1 MMRIVVDYDRCDS
14 HGVCADQAPEVFEI
28 RDDDLMYVLVERPSE
43 EQLPLVETAVRGCP
57 KLALSLREK

>member
-1 MMRIVVDYDRCDS
+1 M
-14 HGVCADQAPEVFEI
+14 FEI
-28 RDDDLMYVLVERPSE
+28 RDDDLMYVLVERPAE